1 MVYTSCAAKLAA
13 SIQQDCNKPLVGGYT
28 GRAVIMSAIDFER
41 AEVVR
46 SATNPREI
54 LSIVLPPDGSVMAY
68 TVDNVFAQPF
78 TGSTTAGNNENG
90 RNGYLKTVSVRV
102 PMRGADTSMKVI
114 EPLVKDPNG
123 FVMILEKRDK
133 VGDGSYEVIG
143 YQNALRGDIAGVTRD
158 ESANGGDWI
167 VPLTTV
173 EKWAE
178 VTLVG
183 SAETYESAK
192 KEFEGLFGFEPQIT
206 RMVLI
211 ADEVQ
216 LSANGLVIV
225 EYMQRGEKVRDTY
238 SALSNTYVP
247 IPAGVEA
254 TVYGVVTAINY
265 DEQSNIFSSLDVSK
279 NTALTYLDCNGCT
292 RLTSLDLS
300 KNTALTYL
308 GCNDCTGLTSLDLS
322 KNTAL
327 TNLYCFGCTGLTSLD
342 LSKNTALTYLDCIGC
357 TGLTSLDLSKNT
369 ALTHLYCYDCTGLT
383 SLDVSKTTALT
394 YLDCNGC
401 TGLTSLDVSKNT
413 ALTNLYCHGCTGL
426 TSLDLSKNTA
436 LTDLYCFG
444 CTGLMLLDIQ
454 NTAQLAGNDLFTG
467 ISTNLK
473 TLQVAGTSAWA
484 YERVENWLNNDAP
497 RNGMLYV
504 DENTPQAVITA
515 AEAEDWEVV
524 YVS

>member
-1 MVYTSCAAKLAA
+1 MAYVSCAAKIAA

-68 TVDNVFAQPF
+68 TIDNVFAAPF
-78 TGSTTAGNNENG
+78 TGSTTAGNSENG
-90 RNGYLKTVSVRV
+90 RNGYLKTLSVRV
-102 PMRGADTSMKVI
+102 PMRGADVSKDVI

-123 FVMILEKRDK
+123 FVVIAEKRDK

-183 SAETYESAK
+183 AAETYESAK
-192 KEFEGLFGFEPQIT
+192 KEFDGLFGFEPNKIT
-206 RMVLI
+206 FTTENENESIILT
-211 ADEVQ
+211 
-216 LSANGLVIV
+216 ANGLVYIDSV
-225 EYMQRGEKVRDTY
+225 KNGENIRQT
-238 SALSNTYVP
+238 LSSPSNLTVSIENDANSEVVIYGEIIEFRAMYYTNAKLSELNV
-247 IPAGVEA
+247 GGA
-254 TVYGVVTAINY
+254 TLLKRLFVQN
-265 DEQSNIFSSLDVSK
+265 NIS
-279 NTALTYLDCNGCT
+279 
-292 RLTSLDLS
+292 
-300 KNTALTYL
+300 
-308 GCNDCTGLTSLDLS
+308 
-322 KNTAL
+322 
-327 TNLYCFGCTGLTSLD
+327 LTSLD
-342 LSKNTALTYLDCIGC
+342 LSKNTALTYLDCSGC

-369 ALTHLYCYDCTGLT
+369 ALSILYC
-383 SLDVSKTTALT
+383 
-394 YLDCNGC
+394 N
-401 TGLTSLDVSKNT
+401 
-413 ALTNLYCHGCTGL
+413 GCTGL

-436 LTDLYCFG
+436 LTDLGCSG

-454 NTAQLAGNDLFTG
+454 NTSALEGG
-467 ISTNLK
+467 IILDQSMANLT
-473 TLQVAGTSAWA
+473 TLQLAGTSAWA
-484 YERVENWLNNDAP
+484 YEQVESWLSDFAP
-497 RNGMLYV
+497 DNGMIYV
-504 DENTPQAVITA
+504 DENTPQGVIT
-515 AEAEDWEVV
+515 EAEGKSWEVV

>member
-1 MVYTSCAAKLAA
+1 MAYTSCAAKIAA
-13 SIQQDCNKPLVGGYT
+13 NIQQDCNRPLVGGYT
-28 GRAVIMSAIDFER
+28 GRAVIMSAKDFER

-46 SATNPREI
+46 SATNQRKI

-68 TVDNVFAQPF
+68 TIDNVFSAPF

-167 VPLTTV
+167 VPLNTV

-183 SAETYESAK
+183 ADETYESAK

-206 RMVLI
+206 RMVLTE
-211 ADEVQ
+211 DSGEQVQ

-225 EYMQRGEKVRDTY
+225 EYMQNGEKVRNTY

-254 TVYGVVTAINY
+254 TVYGEVTVINN
-265 DEQSNIFSSLDVSK
+265 DGNSNVFSSLDVSKNTAVTYLICNGCTGITSLDVSKNTALIGLGCNGCTGITSLDLSKNTALIGLDCSDCTGITSLDLSKNTALTKLDCRGCTGITSLDVSK
-279 NTALTYLDCNGCT
+279 NTALTYLICNG
-292 RLTSLDLS
+292 
-300 KNTALTYL
+300 
-308 GCNDCTGLTSLDLS
+308 CTGLTSLDLS

-327 TNLYCFGCTGLTSLD
+327 TNLSCRGCTG
-342 LSKNTALTYLDCIGC
+342 I
-357 TGLTSLDLSKNT
+357 
-369 ALTHLYCYDCTGLT
+369 
-383 SLDVSKTTALT
+383 
-394 YLDCNGC
+394 
-401 TGLTSLDVSKNT
+401 TSLDVSKNT
-413 ALTNLYCHGCTGL
+413 SLTYLICDGCTGL
-426 TSLDLSKNTA
+426 T
-436 LTDLYCFG
+436 
-444 CTGLMLLDIQ
+444 LLDIQ
-454 NTAQLAGNDLFTG
+454 NTSALNDGTILDQS
-467 ISTNLK
+467 IANLT
-473 TLQVAGTSAWA
+473 TLQVAGTSAQA
-484 YERVENWLNNDAP
+484 YGQVESWLNDYAPND
-497 RNGMLYV
+497 GELYV
-504 DENTPQAVITA
+504 DEDTPQSVITA
-515 AEAEDWEVV
+515 AEAKNWEVN

>member
-1 MVYTSCAAKLAA
+1 MTYISCAAKIAA
-13 SIQQDCNKPLVGGYT
+13 NIQQDCNKPLVGGYT
-28 GRAVIMSAIDFER
+28 GRAVIMSAKDFER

-46 SATNPREI
+46 SASNPRKI

-68 TVDNVFAQPF
+68 TIDNVFSAPF

-178 VTLVG
+178 VSLVG
-183 SAETYESAK
+183 SAETYESAR
-192 KEFEGLFGFEPQIT
+192 KEFEGLFGFEPQVT
-206 RMVLI
+206 RMVLTE
-211 ADEVQ
+211 DSGGKVQ

-225 EYMQRGEKVRDTY
+225 EYMQMQNGEKVRNTY
-238 SALSNTYVP
+238 SALSETSVP

-254 TVYGVVTAINY
+254 TVYGAVTVINSN
-265 DEQSNIFSSLDVSK
+265 ENSNIFS
-279 NTALTYLDCNGCT
+279 
-292 RLTSLDLS
+292 SLDLS

-308 GCNDCTGLTSLDLS
+308 NCN
-322 KNTAL
+322 
-327 TNLYCFGCTGLTSLD
+327 GCTGLTSLD
-342 LSKNTALTYLDCIGC
+342 LSKNTALTE
-357 TGLTSLDLSKNT
+357 
-369 ALTHLYCYDCTGLT
+369 LYCGD
-383 SLDVSKTTALT
+383 
-394 YLDCNGC
+394 
-401 TGLTSLDVSKNT
+401 
-413 ALTNLYCHGCTGL
+413 
-426 TSLDLSKNTA
+426 
-436 LTDLYCFG
+436 

-454 NTAQLAGNDLFTG
+454 NTSALANGTIVNQG
-467 ISTNLK
+467 MTNLT
-473 TLQVAGTSAWA
+473 TLQVAGTGAWA
-484 YERVENWLNNDAP
+484 YEKVESWLNDYAPND
-497 RNGMLYV
+497 GELYV
-504 DENTPQAVITA
+504 DENTPQGVITA
-515 AEAEDWEVV
+515 AEAKNWDVI
-524 YVS
+524 YQS

>member
-1 MVYTSCAAKLAA
+1 MTYISCAAKIAA
-13 SIQQDCNKPLVGGYT
+13 NIQQDCNKPLVGGYT
-28 GRAVIMSAIDFER
+28 GRAVIMSAKDFER

-46 SATNPREI
+46 SATNPRKI

-68 TVDNVFAQPF
+68 TIDNVFSAPF

-158 ESANGGDWI
+158 ESANGGDWL
-167 VPLTTV
+167 VNLTTI

-183 SAETYESAK
+183 SADNYETAK

-206 RMVLI
+206 RMVLTENSGG
-211 ADEVQ
+211 EVQ

-225 EYMQRGEKVRDTY
+225 EYMQNGEKVRNTYSSLSDTY
-238 SALSNTYVP
+238 VQ
-247 IPAGVEA
+247 IPSGVEA
-254 TVYGVVTAINY
+254 TVYGAVTVINS
-265 DEQSNIFSSLDVSK
+265 EGNSNIFSSLDVSK

-292 RLTSLDLS
+292 
-300 KNTALTYL
+300 
-308 GCNDCTGLTSLDLS
+308 GLT
-322 KNTAL
+322 
-327 TNLYCFGCTGLTSLD
+327 
-342 LSKNTALTYLDCIGC
+342 
-357 TGLTSLDLSKNT
+357 
-369 ALTHLYCYDCTGLT
+369 
-383 SLDVSKTTALT
+383 
-394 YLDCNGC
+394 
-401 TGLTSLDVSKNT
+401 
-413 ALTNLYCHGCTGL
+413 
-426 TSLDLSKNTA
+426 
-436 LTDLYCFG
+436 
-444 CTGLMLLDIQ
+444 LLDIQ
-454 NTAQLAGNDLFTG
+454 NTSALANGTIVDQSLA
-467 ISTNLK
+467 NLT

-484 YERVENWLNNDAP
+484 YEKVESWLNDYAPND
-497 RNGMLYV
+497 GELYI
-504 DENTPQAVITA
+504 DENTPQSVITA
-515 AEAEDWEVV
+515 AEAKNWEVK

>member
-1 MVYTSCAAKLAA
+1 MAYVSCAAKIAA

-68 TVDNVFAQPF
+68 TIDNVFAAPF
-78 TGSTTAGNNENG
+78 TGSTTAGNSENG
-90 RNGYLKTVSVRV
+90 RNGYLKTLSVRV
-102 PMRGADTSMKVI
+102 PMRGADVSKDVI

-123 FVMILEKRDK
+123 FVVIAEKRDK

-167 VPLTTV
+167 VPLTTI

-183 SAETYESAK
+183 AAETYESAK
-192 KEFEGLFGFEPQIT
+192 KEFDGLFGFEPNKIT
-206 RMVLI
+206 FTTENENESIILT
-211 ADEVQ
+211 
-216 LSANGLVIV
+216 ANGLVYIDSV
-225 EYMQRGEKVRDTY
+225 KNGENIRQT
-238 SALSNTYVP
+238 LSSPSNLTVSIENDANSEVVIYGEIIEFRAIYYTNAKLSELNV
-247 IPAGVEA
+247 GGA
-254 TVYGVVTAINY
+254 TLLKRLFVQN
-265 DEQSNIFSSLDVSK
+265 NIS
-279 NTALTYLDCNGCT
+279 
-292 RLTSLDLS
+292 LTSLDLS
-300 KNTALTYL
+300 KNTALTDL
-308 GCNDCTGLTSLDLS
+308 DCSGCTGLTSLDLS

-327 TNLYCFGCTGLTSLD
+327 TILYCNGCTGLTSLD
-342 LSKNTALTYLDCIGC
+342 LSKNTALTYLYCNGC

-369 ALTHLYCYDCTGLT
+369 ALT
-383 SLDVSKTTALT
+383 
-394 YLDCNGC
+394 YLVC
-401 TGLTSLDVSKNT
+401 S
-413 ALTNLYCHGCTGL
+413 GCTGL

-436 LTDLYCFG
+436 LTYLYCNG

-454 NTAQLAGNDLFTG
+454 NTSALEGSIILDQSMA
-467 ISTNLK
+467 NLT
-473 TLQVAGTSAWA
+473 TLQLAGTSAWA
-484 YERVENWLNNDAP
+484 YEQVESWLSDFAP
-497 RNGMLYV
+497 DNGMIYV
-504 DENTPQAVITA
+504 DENTPQGVIT
-515 AEAEDWEVV
+515 EAEGKSWEVV

>member
-1 MVYTSCAAKLAA
+1 MAYTSCAAKIAA
-13 SIQQDCNKPLVGGYT
+13 SIQQDCNKPLAGGYT
-28 GRAVIMSAIDFER
+28 GRAVIMSVLDFER

-46 SATNPREI
+46 SATNPRKI

-68 TVDNVFAQPF
+68 TVDNVFSAPF

-90 RNGYLKTVSVRV
+90 RNGYLKTVNVRV

-123 FVMILEKRDK
+123 FVMMLEKRDK
-133 VGDGSYEVIG
+133 VGDGSYEIIG

-183 SAETYESAK
+183 AAETYESAK
-192 KEFEGLFGFEPQIT
+192 KEFEGLFGFEPMIT
-206 RMVLI
+206 RMVLTEDSG
-211 ADEVQ
+211 DEVQ

-225 EYMQRGEKVRDTY
+225 EYIQDSAKVRNTY
-238 SALSNTYVP
+238 SALVDTYVP

-254 TVYGVVTAINY
+254 TIYGEVTRINS
-265 DEQSNIFSSLDVSK
+265 ENNSNFFSSLDLSR

-292 RLTSLDLS
+292 
-300 KNTALTYL
+300 
-308 GCNDCTGLTSLDLS
+308 GLTSLDLS
-322 KNTAL
+322 KN
-327 TNLYCFGCTGLTSLD
+327 
-342 LSKNTALTYLDCIGC
+342 
-357 TGLTSLDLSKNT
+357 
-369 ALTHLYCYDCTGLT
+369 
-383 SLDVSKTTALT
+383 TALT

-413 ALTNLYCHGCTGL
+413 AMTILYCTGCQNL
-426 TSLDLSKNTA
+426 LMLNIKNTQA
-436 LTDLYCFG
+436 LESSVF
-444 CTGLMLLDIQ
+444 LDQ
-454 NTAQLAGNDLFTG
+454 GMA
-467 ISTNLK
+467 NLT

-484 YERVENWLNNDAP
+484 YGEIESWLSDFAP
-497 RNGMLYV
+497 DNGMIYV
-504 DENTPQAVITA
+504 DENTPQGVIT
-515 AEAEDWEVV
+515 EAEGKSWEVI